1 MIERDKRWTKITI
14 LFKLLAPWFT
24 MKMSR
29 EDWRVFWFPLGRAR
43 TLRDWRPSN
52 GTDHFVEL
60 GGRSSHGTQ
69 YEKRLLN
76 LDIRLAISLSAS

>member
-1 MIERDKRWTKITI
+1 
-14 LFKLLAPWFT
+14 
-24 MKMSR
+24 MSR

-52 GTDHFVEL
+52 GTDHFV
-60 GGRSSHGTQ
+60 

-76 LDIRLAISLSAS
+76 LEIRLAISLSAS